1 MAADLRPEQRMSDD
15 EVLAQ
20 ITTFVSLLVH
30 VGLPAEKDEPCSLD
44 TDTHQWAE
52 LTGQMLA
59 GNETSSTALTW
70 TLYLLTQHPET
81 NELLRKECLEVPD
94 DRPTLY
100 VPHSCL
106 RTTHVFGGR
115 LLRYMLMKQGRAA
128 CSALPR
134 RCLARSSAPPL
145 PCARHRARGQ
155 RRLYPAPRHAHPR
168 QEWRD
173 D

>member
-20 ITTFVSLLVH
+20 ITTFVSLLVLIR
-30 VGLPAEKDEPCSLD
+30 LPIEGEELCSLD
-44 TDTHQWAE
+44 TDIHQWAE

-100 VPHSCL
+100 VPH
-106 RTTHVFGGR
+106 FI
-115 LLRYMLMKQGRAA
+115 
-128 CSALPR
+128 LPR
-134 RCLARSSAPPL
+134 PTADETAKSCMLCPTSTASCTKLFASSRLCPA
-145 PCARHRARGQ
+145 PCARPTKTLSSPWARPSEAKMA
-155 RRLYPAPRHAHPR
+155 R
-168 QEWRD
+168 
-173 D
+173 